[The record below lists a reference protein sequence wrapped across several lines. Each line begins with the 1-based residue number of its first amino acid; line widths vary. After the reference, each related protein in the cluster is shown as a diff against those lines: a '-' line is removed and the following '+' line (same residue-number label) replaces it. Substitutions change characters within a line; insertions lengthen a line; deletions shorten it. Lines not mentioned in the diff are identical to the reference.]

1 MARDFP
7 QCSGPIR
14 SIFFSPLGNITSI
27 ISGTSGVGFS
37 SLQTQPEFQF
47 PANPPQ
53 STNCIE
59 PPKCKSPKR
68 PLIHKC
74 SGNGPRIL
82 MLSILPLSGISNFL
96 RYSQPSRTTLFLG
109 ETVILLFPLKSRG
122 LSKLMSKIFGGPAA
136 DFCRLMVMLLT
147 RGLREYF
154 NGATHFFRRGIG
166 RVDCLVHITFQ

>member
-14 SIFFSPLGNITSI
+14 SIFFSALGNTTSI
-27 ISGTSGVGFS
+27 MSGTSGVGFS
-37 SLQTQPEFQF
+37 SVQTQPEFQF

-109 ETVILLFPLKSRG
+109 DCNTAFSFKMTRSEYLNVKNIWRTGSRF
-122 LSKLMSKIFGGPAA
+122 LSFDGHAS
-136 DFCRLMVMLLT
+136 
-147 RGLREYF
+147 
-154 NGATHFFRRGIG
+154 N
-166 RVDCLVHITFQ
+166 